1 MKTFSIGNCQP
12 PCEAVSWN
20 IMAYVCFVGDRC
32 QPPCEAVSWNVLT
45 IVALSDESSSAS
57 LWGCELKCF
66 EFLFSLGEIPVS
78 LLVRLWVEI
87 HQRSGSGKAQQ
98 GQPPCEAVSWNACS
112 LVIVITSVQSAS
124 LWGCELK
131 CVINQKETLVFRQPP
146 CEAVSWN
153 APYHC
158 KHILLLCQPPCEAVS
173 WNFFLPCSQPPFWCQ
188 PPCEAVSWNFTWVP
202 FSCIYFC
209 QPPCEAVSWNSEA
222 HIRPEIQ
229 GRQPPCE
236 AVSWNITRSAALLRS
251 ESQPPCEAVSWN
263 KFFLNTIKNKPVSL
277 LVRLWVEMTLWNIRS
292 EESPVSLLVR
302 LWVEIAERKRLSQL
316 THRQPP
322 CEAVSWN
329 VKKSV
334 ANWIQY
340 CQPPCEAVSWNG

>member
-1 MKTFSIGNCQP
+1 MITAVLSASLWGCELKYLTNLDSVFLLSQP

-20 IMAYVCFVGDRC
+20 TIAYYLALPTSNS
-32 QPPCEAVSWNVLT
+32 QPPCEAVSWNL
-45 IVALSDESSSAS
+45 ALATDFCTLS
-57 LWGCELKCF
+57 
-66 EFLFSLGEIPVS
+66 VS

-87 HQRSGSGKAQQ
+87 SADSALFGAVSR
-98 GQPPCEAVSWNACS
+98 QPPCEAVSWNACS

-173 WNFFLPCSQPPFWCQ
+173 WNFFLPCSQPPFW
-188 PPCEAVSWNFTWVP
+188 
-202 FSCIYFC
+202 C

>member
-98 GQPPCEAVSWNACS
+98 GQPPCEAVSWNIMACACFVGDRVS
-112 LVIVITSVQSAS
+112 LLVRLWVEMHCCRWPWCCTGSSAS

-131 CVINQKETLVFRQPP
+131 CL
-146 CEAVSWN
+146 
-153 APYHC
+153 
-158 KHILLLCQPPCEAVS
+158 
-173 WNFFLPCSQPPFWCQ
+173 
-188 PPCEAVSWNFTWVP
+188 
-202 FSCIYFC
+202 FSCHCYY
-209 QPPCEAVSWNSEA
+209 
-222 HIRPEIQ
+222 
-229 GRQPPCE
+229 
-236 AVSWNITRSAALLRS
+236 LR
-251 ESQPPCEAVSWN
+251 A
-263 KFFLNTIKNKPVSL
+263 VSL
-277 LVRLWVEMTLWNIRS
+277 LVRLWVEMCN
-292 EESPVSLLVR
+292 
-302 LWVEIAERKRLSQL
+302 
-316 THRQPP
+316 
-322 CEAVSWN
+322 
-329 VKKSV
+329 
-334 ANWIQY
+334 
-340 CQPPCEAVSWNG
+340 